1 MDNPFNLTKCKTLT
15 KRRKTIA
22 KGEPTTFYYT
32 YYEPKGLDKQG
43 RRYAIDHF
51 KHPETGEDRQTS
63 DEMINYAVEEFLK
76 VHTINDFETILGVP
90 SSSKIIKK
98 IIDAFI
104 QHGFSGTVIYKAFE
118 KTRIRNVKLNQS
130 MLDREPSLKT
140 KEKVPKSFERTRKLH
155 YDKVAKA
162 SLYPTRFRRYLT
174 NLLVPTPHWGFKVSN
189 VKQQKVLVVDDTFG
203 EGLTMTEVYKILQ
216 PYTSEIIG
224 FTVMKDQY
232 ANKKTKKN
240 ECQTINSSSPKN
252 SP

>member
-1 MDNPFNLTKCKTLT
+1 MDNPFNLTKCKKRS

-22 KGEPTTFYYT
+22 KGEPTTYYYT
-32 YYEPKGLDKQG
+32 YFEPKGLDKQG

-51 KHPETGEDRQTS
+51 KHPETEEDEILS
-63 DEMINYAVEEFLK
+63 DGMVAYAVEEFLK
-76 VHTINDFETILGVP
+76 VHNINEFETILGVP

-98 IIDAFI
+98 IINAFI
-104 QHGFSGTVIYKAFE
+104 QHGFSGTVVYKAFE

-130 MLDREPSLKT
+130 VLDREPSLKT
-140 KEKVPKSFERTRKLH
+140 KEKVPKSFERTRRLH

-162 SLYPTRFRRYLT
+162 SLYPIRFRRYLT

-216 PYTSEIIG
+216 PHTSEIIG

-232 ANKKTKKN
+232 ANKKAKKN
-240 ECQTINSSSPKN
+240 ECQTTDSCSTEN